1 MFGDN
6 HHVHR
11 NPAVGK
17 VSFGI
22 SSLIPLQNE
31 KNLKLVA
38 MQVIQSKE
46 FEEQKKIHKYMS
58 LTIGMDF

>member
-1 MFGDN
+1 
-6 HHVHR
+6 
-11 NPAVGK
+11 VGK

-58 LTIGMDF
+58 LTIGLDF